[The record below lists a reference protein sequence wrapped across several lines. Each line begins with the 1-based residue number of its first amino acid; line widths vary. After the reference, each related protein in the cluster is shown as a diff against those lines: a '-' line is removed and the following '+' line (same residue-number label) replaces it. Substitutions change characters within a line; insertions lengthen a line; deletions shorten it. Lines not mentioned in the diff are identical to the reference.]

1 LSAEQEVGA
10 VSMARMRKRRRGTG
24 DDAFGQPGS
33 VAPPP
38 PLAGA
43 MTPAEERLKW
53 NGRGRRTGRRREKAA
68 PSFSLLF
75 RRWHEDSDTRR

>member
-1 LSAEQEVGA
+1 
-10 VSMARMRKRRRGTG
+10 MATTRKRRKGTAG
-24 DDAFGQPGS
+24 DDAFGKPGS

-43 MTPAEERLKW
+43 MTLAEGRLRW
-53 NGRGRRTGRRREKAA
+53 NGRGRRTGRRRGKAA